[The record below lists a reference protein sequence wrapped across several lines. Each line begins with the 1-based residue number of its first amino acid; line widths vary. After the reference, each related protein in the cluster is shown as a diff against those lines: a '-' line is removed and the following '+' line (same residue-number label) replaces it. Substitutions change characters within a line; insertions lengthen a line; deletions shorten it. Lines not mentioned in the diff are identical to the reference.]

1 MNTLKLLACFLVP
14 ISVVGLIIGIL
25 VCMSVGYFGVGM
37 FCGFLAYTIFV
48 FWWLMITGIG
58 GAGGAISESADFTP
72 SLNAFCQI
80 AVCFGVLSPLI
91 LSFCFQKL

>member
-1 MNTLKLLACFLVP
+1 MTKKCSYCERSIQKTGNKMFAGIKFVAGCWMNTLKLLACFLVP

-48 FWWLMITGIG
+48 FWWLMITGIVERG
-58 GAGGAISESADFTP
+58 ENTSA
-72 SLNAFCQI
+72 
-80 AVCFGVLSPLI
+80 
-91 LSFCFQKL
+91 